1 VKKQQDNWSYFDMFF
16 SSKKTQQYLAYQY
29 EQINIKDCTG
39 KSFENCYSFI
49 YYVEHGKKYYTLADQ
64 APPEIKPVLLFYGMI
79 QLMKACILTIDP
91 EYPESSSV
99 LAHGLSTRKRKKRS
113 YEFFQDE
120 VKVQKTGLFN
130 HFCEKLFHM
139 KHIEGEK
146 FMMDHLFK
154 LIPELG
160 SLYNQIDGSI
170 HLIKMNKLDSH
181 SYTISEEVSDLLHM
195 SDERFLEY
203 INQALDS
210 KLNIQKNKEHPN
222 HYQID
227 MNPSVAPYHCF
238 PLSYHQKED
247 TYYFPADREILQLP
261 ILNEL
266 MVHYVILYNLSMIS
280 RYDTEWWSEL
290 FHTYSSEELPFI
302 NQFLNIT
309 AQKIPFL
316 FGQWLH
322 AKNIP

>member
-1 VKKQQDNWSYFDMFF
+1 
-16 SSKKTQQYLAYQY
+16 
-29 EQINIKDCTG
+29 
-39 KSFENCYSFI
+39 
-49 YYVEHGKKYYTLADQ
+49 VEHGKKYYTLADQ

-160 SLYNQIDGSI
+160 SLY
-170 HLIKMNKLDSH
+170 
-181 SYTISEEVSDLLHM
+181 
-195 SDERFLEY
+195 FLEY

-261 ILNEL
+261 ILNEI
-266 MVHYVILYNLSMIS
+266 M
-280 RYDTEWWSEL
+280 
-290 FHTYSSEELPFI
+290 
-302 NQFLNIT
+302 
-309 AQKIPFL
+309 
-316 FGQWLH
+316 
-322 AKNIP
+322 